1 MSGGACGV
9 SICGPARRPTRR
21 RNCISS
27 LTTQLT
33 LTWCTCSSSVA
44 TRRRC
49 SGTRPRSSPTTCP
62 GGSAAG
68 RAASGGDGN
77 ASVGERRADIS
88 SGLTPG
94 RGAAGQAG
102 LSDDGMDVVLH
113 GRQRDGQGPGDL
125 LVRQAFGYQ
134 GGDLAF
140 AGGQRGEQGRDAR
153 GAGPMTVITAPPPP
167 GWPARSVTGRASA
180 ESPHTRR

>member
-1 MSGGACGV
+1 
-9 SICGPARRPTRR
+9 
-21 RNCISS
+21 
-27 LTTQLT
+27 
-33 LTWCTCSSSVA
+33 
-44 TRRRC
+44 
-49 SGTRPRSSPTTCP
+49 
-62 GGSAAG
+62 
-68 RAASGGDGN
+68 
-77 ASVGERRADIS
+77 
-88 SGLTPG
+88 
-94 RGAAGQAG
+94 
-102 LSDDGMDVVLH
+102 MDVVLH

-140 AGGQRGEQGRDAR
+140 AGGQRGEQGRDAG